1 MKNLE
6 AIKLKLDKMLAENN
20 AQKKEI
26 QPRLEKA
33 MQKEANAKANMEA
46 ATETADEAKYKKAV
60 AEYRDAQ
67 DLVGMLKRKR
77 SSINSPL
84 IDEAEYKAI
93 AGEIIKELDQITQAD
108 KRRAAEHAQKLLD
121 IKAANS
127 EVISYGNELLR
138 RLQTDLYQAKSKYV
152 KDSPP
157 LPAERLEYKNYDLL
171 QIIQRMEGDI
181 IWIIKE

>member
-1 MKNLE
+1 MEVKNLE

-67 DLVGMLKRKR
+67 DLVGML
-77 SSINSPL
+77 N
-84 IDEAEYKAI
+84 
-93 AGEIIKELDQITQAD
+93 
-108 KRRAAEHAQKLLD
+108 
-121 IKAANS
+121 
-127 EVISYGNELLR
+127 
-138 RLQTDLYQAKSKYV
+138 
-152 KDSPP
+152 
-157 LPAERLEYKNYDLL
+157 
-171 QIIQRMEGDI
+171 
-181 IWIIKE
+181 